1 MEAVDRMR
9 LERRARILK
18 SLAHPSRLLIIELLE
33 KGPHCVSELTEAIG
47 SDKST
52 VSKHLALLKEVGLV
66 RDRKRGTWSD
76 YELTCDCVT
85 HLIDC
90 VEEGMATG
98 DRAQSAERRR
108 SCRVARSRTG
118 LPHGE

>member
-1 MEAVDRMR
+1 MKVSDRKR
-9 LERRARILK
+9 LERRAHILK
-18 SLAHPSRLLIIELLE
+18 SLAHPSRLLIVELLE

-47 SDKST
+47 SDKTT
-52 VSKHLALLKEVGLV
+52 VSKHLALLKGVGLV

-90 VEEGMATG
+90 VEEGMAEG
-98 DRAQSAERRR
+98 GGARHAGKAG
-108 SCRVARSRTG
+108 SCRTG
-118 LPHGE
+118 